1 MQPLPLSVR
10 RLWHL
15 LALAGGGAVL
25 LGLGTVDLLVRRRL
39 DGVPLPPLVAPL
51 LLAAGVAGAGWLWA
65 TVRYRSWRFELTDAW
80 FQARWGVL
88 SRYCA
93 TVPRNRVQ
101 TLTSHNGPLDRLLG
115 LTSVTVHTA
124 GAGAPNL
131 SIPHLE
137 DATVDWLRTELA
149 RGPTS

>member
-15 LALAGGGAVL
+15 LALTAGGAVL
-25 LGLGTVDLLVRRRL
+25 LALGAADVLLRRSVDQW
-39 DGVPLPPLVAPL
+39 PLPLLAVPLVA
-51 LLAAGVAGAGWLWA
+51 AAAVAGVAWLWA
-65 TVRYRSWRFELTDAW
+65 SLLYRSWRFELTDTW

-88 SRYCA
+88 NRYCA

-131 SIPHLE
+131 SIPHLK

-149 RGPTS
+149 RGPLS